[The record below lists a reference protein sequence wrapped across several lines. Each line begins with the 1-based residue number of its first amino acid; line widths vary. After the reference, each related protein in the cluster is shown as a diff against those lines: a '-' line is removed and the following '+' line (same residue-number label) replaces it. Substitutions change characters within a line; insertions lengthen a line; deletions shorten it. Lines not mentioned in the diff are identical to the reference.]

1 MDDNVNSDQPGC
13 CGGSPCCP
21 PNSGDT
27 ARKSTR
33 TRTLTFVAVVLL
45 AGAVASYSL
54 FWRSDESASSACC
67 PPGSAAAAACA
78 ASATVPGFDHDAA
91 PAGLSVLT
99 FLRATDTLSQQDFA
113 TIAEVRAALEVKG
126 SRLEYETVRSD
137 DSSFAKLA
145 DGYGLTSFPAFVV
158 FGQRDSLILSRD
170 YFRTD
175 TILSVFVPA
184 PSSVAPCNPSGNI
197 PQ

>member
-1 MDDNVNSDQPGC
+1 MNDNANSNQRDC

-21 PNSGDT
+21 PDSSDT
-27 ARKSTR
+27 TRKSTR
-33 TRTLTFVAVVLL
+33 AKTLIFMAVVLL

-54 FWRSDESASSACC
+54 FRRGNETVSPACC

-78 ASATVPGFDHDAA
+78 ASVPGYDHYAA
-91 PAGLSVLT
+91 PAGLSVLA

-113 TIAEVRAALEVKG
+113 TIGEVRAALGVKG

-137 DSSFAKLA
+137 DSSFARLA
-145 DGYGLTSFPAFVV
+145 DGYGIKSFPAFVV
-158 FGQRDSLILSRD
+158 RGQRDSLVLSHD
-170 YFRTD
+170 NFRTD

-184 PSSVAPCNPSGNI
+184 PTSAAPCNPSGNT
-197 PQ
+197 PN